1 MTGRRPGMKTLGV
14 CGGIA
19 SGKSQ
24 ACKILRE
31 FPGVIAH
38 IDADSLA
45 HSVYAP
51 GSSVID
57 EIADHFGREKVIDD
71 QGCVD
76 RKALGAIVFS
86 SPEQMSA
93 LEQIVW
99 PHVRSRLQDE
109 LDRTEQELDN
119 NHIDSDTDTDTDRIA
134 VVEAAVMLDAGWQ
147 DMFDGLWVVK
157 TPRDVAI
164 SRMVEY
170 RKMSAN
176 DAALRIDAQE
186 LRRGIGNL
194 EDEVN
199 AGVVSAVVENVGDI
213 DDLSGALRKAWD
225 DPSSWKYDKN
235 ATS

>member
-1 MTGRRPGMKTLGV
+1 MTGKRSGMKTLGV

-57 EIADHFGREKVIDD
+57 EIADHFGRGKVIDD
-71 QGCVD
+71 EGCVD
-76 RKALGAIVFS
+76 RKALGSIVFSSPEQMSALEIVFS

-119 NHIDSDTDTDTDRIA
+119 NTD
-134 VVEAAVMLDAGWQ
+134 
-147 DMFDGLWVVK
+147 
-157 TPRDVAI
+157 
-164 SRMVEY
+164 
-170 RKMSAN
+170 
-176 DAALRIDAQE
+176 
-186 LRRGIGNL
+186 
-194 EDEVN
+194 
-199 AGVVSAVVENVGDI
+199 
-213 DDLSGALRKAWD
+213 
-225 DPSSWKYDKN
+225 
-235 ATS
+235 

>member
-1 MTGRRPGMKTLGV
+1 MKTLGV

-24 ACKILRE
+24 ACKILRD
-31 FPGVIAH
+31 FPGVVAH

-51 GSSVID
+51 GSIVID
-57 EIADHFGREKVIDD
+57 EISEHFGSDVIDD
-71 QGCVD
+71 EGCVN

-93 LEQIVW
+93 LEKIVW
-99 PHVRSRLQDE
+99 PHVRLRLQDE
-109 LDRTEQELDN
+109 LDRVESDLGQVSKN
-119 NHIDSDTDTDTDRIA
+119 VVDSSNSSKEDRIA

-170 RKMSAN
+170 RKMSAD
-176 DAALRIDAQE
+176 DASMRVDAQE
-186 LRRGIGNL
+186 TRRGIGNL
-194 EDEVN
+194 DYEIQ
-199 AGVVSAVVENVGDI
+199 AGVVSAVVENNGDI
-213 DDLSGALRKAWD
+213 DDLSEALKNAWD
-225 DPSSWKYDKN
+225 NPLSWKYEDT
-235 ATS
+235 AS